1 MGDSTGLDQPKGV
14 ALDPAGRIYVVN
26 SATKSQQYRITVYA
40 AGANGNVAPVAT
52 IAGNQT
58 GLTAPSYLSF

>member
-1 MGDSTGLDQPKGV
+1 MGDSTKLDQPRGV
-14 ALDPAGRIYVVN
+14 ALDAAGRIFVVN
-26 SATKSQQYRITVYA
+26 SATISQQYRITVYA